1 MTTVIA
7 ATVLCSPA
15 PSSDVAR
22 RIATLEAL
30 LAQPRLNDG
39 RRAWAKAEL
48 KRLKGK

>member
-1 MTTVIA
+1 MILQPMP
-7 ATVLCSPA
+7 ATEPPTP
-15 PSSDVAR
+15 PSDLAR
-22 RIATLEAL
+22 RIAIIETL